1 MQELLKIKLQDHL
14 RQNRP
19 DLLIALQQVGKTGIY
34 LDDKIESL
42 DGLPERLL
50 DEGRP
55 PYIITELCMAA
66 LTADLGASHFQY
78 LAELLDTDF
87 LPMADSLRIN
97 GLLTY
102 ELINLLDECKP
113 VFEEMGF
120 NEEDRMLRYALI
132 GTIQE
137 YAERNW
143 NTPNLTLWLSP
154 SGKN

>member
-1 MQELLKIKLQDHL
+1 MQELLKIKLNTFL
-14 RQNRP
+14 KQNRP
-19 DLLIALQQVGKTGIY
+19 DLLVALQQSGTTGSY
-34 LDDKIESL
+34 LEDKIESIS
-42 DGLPERLL
+42 GLPERLL

-66 LTADLGASHFQY
+66 LTADLGASRYQY

-87 LPMADSLRIN
+87 LPMADNLRVN

-102 ELINLLDECKP
+102 ELINLLEACEP

-120 NEEDRMLRYALI
+120 NEDNRMLRYALT

-137 YAERNW
+137 YAQRNW
-143 NTPNLTLWLSP
+143 TSQNLRLWLSP
-154 SGKN
+154 SAKN

>member
-1 MQELLKIKLQDHL
+1 MQELLKIKLRDYLQS
-14 RQNRP
+14 NRP
-19 DLLIALQQVGKTGIY
+19 DLLISLQQDGKTGIY
-34 LDDKIESL
+34 LDDKVESL

-50 DEGRP
+50 AEGRP
-55 PYIITELCMAA
+55 PYIITELCMIA
-66 LTADLGASHFQY
+66 LTADLGESRFQ
-78 LAELLDTDF
+78 LLVEILDTDF

-102 ELINLLDECKP
+102 ELINLMEECAP

-120 NEEDRMLRYALI
+120 NEEDRMLRYALT

-143 NTPNLTLWLSP
+143 NTKNSGLWLSQP
-154 SGKN
+154 GKN

>member
-1 MQELLKIKLQDHL
+1 MQELLKIKLNTFLQ
-14 RQNRP
+14 QNRP
-19 DLLIALQQVGKTGIY
+19 DLLITLQQDGKNGIY
-34 LDDKIESL
+34 LEDKIESL

-55 PYIITELCMAA
+55 PYIIMELCMAV
-66 LTADLGASHFQY
+66 LTADLGASRYQY
-78 LAELLDTDF
+78 LAELLDTEF

-102 ELINLLDECKP
+102 ELINLLEECEP

-120 NEEDRMLRYALI
+120 NEEDRMLRYALT

>member
-1 MQELLKIKLQDHL
+1 MQELLKIKLKDFLQL
-14 RQNRP
+14 NRP
-19 DLLIALQQVGKTGIY
+19 DLLISLQQDGKTGIY
-34 LDDKIESL
+34 LDDKIDSL
-42 DGLPERLL
+42 EGLPERLL
-50 DEGRP
+50 NEGRP

-66 LTADLGASHFQY
+66 LTADLCESRFQY

-102 ELINLLDECKP
+102 ELINLMEECGP

-120 NEEDRMLRYALI
+120 NEEDRMLRYAVT

-143 NTPNLTLWLSP
+143 NPQNLGLWLSQ

>member
-1 MQELLKIKLQDHL
+1 MQELLKIKLNTFLQ
-14 RQNRP
+14 QNRP
-19 DLLIALQQVGKTGIY
+19 DLLITLQQDGKTGIY
-34 LDDKIESL
+34 LEDKIESL
-42 DGLPERLL
+42 DGLPGRLL

-55 PYIITELCMAA
+55 PYIIMELCMAA
-66 LTADLGASHFQY
+66 LTADLGSTRYQY
-78 LAELLDTDF
+78 LAELLDTEF

-102 ELINLLDECKP
+102 ELINLLEECEP

-120 NEEDRMLRYALI
+120 NEEDRMLRYALT

-143 NTPNLTLWLSP
+143 NTQNLTLWLSP